1 MRKKMQNLLITT
13 ALWLLNK
20 CHYQI
25 PIVRPNI
32 ISRDLGKKV
41 VSQEKMS
48 YWQLAQ
54 FGHCES
60 FGMNDH
66 IKYIKSKVKEA
77 LAQKI
82 ADEIE
87 VFTLKSP
94 DGLVFRA
101 DVVFCDMTPYE
112 KTLYD
117 YE

>member
-1 MRKKMQNLLITT
+1 MKKLITT
-13 ALWLLNK
+13 LCLKLLNWTG
-20 CHYQI
+20 YTI
-25 PIVRPNI
+25 PLVRPNI

-41 VSQEKMS
+41 ISQEKMS

-54 FGHCES
+54 FGQCKN

-82 ADEIE
+82 ADEVE
-87 VFTLKSP
+87 VFTLKSQ
-94 DGLVFRA
+94 DGLIFRA
-101 DVVFCDMTPYE
+101 DIVFAEMKPNEFYE
-112 KTLYD
+112 

>member
-1 MRKKMQNLLITT
+1 MKKLITT
-13 ALWLLNK
+13 LCLKLLEWTG
-20 CHYQI
+20 YQI
-25 PIVRPNI
+25 PVIRPNI
-32 ISRDLGKKV
+32 ISRDLGKRV
-41 VSQEKMS
+41 ISQEMMS

-54 FGHCES
+54 FGQCKN

-66 IKYIKSKVKEA
+66 IKYIKGKVKET

-87 VFTLKSP
+87 VFTLKRP

-101 DVVFCDMTPYE
+101 DIVFVDMAPYE
-112 KTLYD
+112 KDLKIND